1 VLDTGGMSKTQE
13 ERHQWWQQLVAQQER
28 SGLSVRAF
36 CQQHRTSEPSF
47 YHWRKRLAARP
58 PVKFALVETGRNAPA
73 RGAAVDLTLP
83 TGERLRVE
91 PGVDAATLRVVL
103 GVLREPR

>member
-1 VLDTGGMSKTQE
+1 VVDTGGMSKTQE
-13 ERHQWWQQLVAQQER
+13 ERHQWWRQLVAQQEQ

-36 CQQHRTSEPSF
+36 CQQHRTNEPSF
-47 YHWRKRLAARP
+47 YQWRKRLAARL

-73 RGAAVDLTLP
+73 RGAAVELTLP
-83 TGERLRVE
+83 TGERLRIE
-91 PGVDAATLRVVL
+91 PGVEAATLRVVL